1 MVLRVHLS
9 VVLRIH
15 LSVVL
20 VVFNSKQ
27 KRRNNKS
34 STHKLSDLKWH
45 EREKKRNEE
54 RTFKAKGILY
64 LRKDTLHTNE
74 YDKLTQTL
82 SSCLDLF
89 LKFSFRL
96 SVYQRQQ
103 CSALFSSALFSSV
116 LFSSV
121 LFCSMKKRR
130 RKNYSNGIQR
140 LCYVKNTE
148 CILYASNNL
157 FAVVKQKI
165 CNVNGNN
172 KSIKWLT
179 SLMF

>member
-1 MVLRVHLS
+1 MA
-9 VVLRIH
+9 
-15 LSVVL
+15 
-20 VVFNSKQ
+20 
-27 KRRNNKS
+27 
-34 STHKLSDLKWH
+34 W
-45 EREKKRNEE
+45 ERKEKKW
-54 RTFKAKGILY
+54 
-64 LRKDTLHTNE
+64 RKDLQGEGNTLLKMDTLHTNE

-103 CSALFSSALFSSV
+103 CSALFSSVQFCSILCCSV
-116 LFSSV
+116 LW
-121 LFCSMKKRR
+121 KKRR